1 MKYNLF
7 TFILIGLCLFSSCR
21 EKNTALEYMI
31 NTRVKPLYDGKI
43 LLSKKNHH
51 YLYDLKIADSFCLL
65 FDDQGDTTLWV
76 YKIGAH
82 LKPTATMEQ
91 HFMRMAGGKPLF
103 TKQVDPSDK
112 KSDTIFW
119 VENNFYYK
127 SLILNPTNNG
137 INVSTLHFNNKNK
150 IFSSDFN
157 LTNKDIYAI
166 PIVRNRKNPFYL
178 FNPDSGYYWV
188 DPSPSIE
195 KVMPKDVLSYTNTIC
210 LNESQNTIVS
220 AYRFTNYVS
229 FYGLDGTLKTTV
241 KFGET
246 PVIPIINPDRDEID
260 VRNTPKCFTY
270 ICGSPQYVYCL
281 YDGSSDFTVPSK
293 IAVFQWNG
301 KHIVTWQANR
311 NLQAIAVD
319 KNDKYILAIASN
331 KDGQDII
338 KYDLE

>member
-1 MKYNLF
+1 MKYILLF
-7 TFILIGLCLFSSCR
+7 YSFLFMTFSCQD
-21 EKNTALEYMI
+21 KMNIKDYSIPIKTDKQL
-31 NTRVKPLYDGKI
+31 NGKI
-43 LLSKKNHH
+43 QFSKDESC
-51 YLYDLKIADSFCLL
+51 YFYDLKIMNNFYL
-65 FDDQGDTTLWV
+65 FLDERSDTVLRV
-76 YKIGAH
+76 YKQGNISYPYGS
-82 LKPTATMEQ
+82 LCRSSEKDKLWM
-91 HFMRMAGGKPLF
+91 PLF
-103 TKQVDPSDK
+103 TKETHNYLNNTEITFLVD
-112 KSDTIFW
+112 
-119 VENNFYYK
+119 NNQYYK
-127 SLILNPTNNG
+127 SI
-137 INVSTLHFNNKNK
+137 TLNNKNSNIK
-150 IFSSDFN
+150 INISKLFDLKNMFCRDFN
-157 LTNKDIYAI
+157 ITSKDIYAI
-166 PIVRNRKNPFYL
+166 PVSRYNKNSYFF

-188 DPSPSIE
+188 DPSSSIE
-195 KVMPKDVLSYTNTIC
+195 EIMPKDNLSYTNTIC